1 MAVVALVMSRLS
13 TGFARRDSLRLQGRC
28 DALQPAMTT
37 FLVRS
42 HWAASPENPQF
53 TVMNELEY

>member
-1 MAVVALVMSRLS
+1 MAVVALVMSRLP
-13 TGFARRDSLRLQGRC
+13 TGFPRRDSLRLQSRC

-42 HWAASPENPQF
+42 HWAASPENWIC
-53 TVMNELEY
+53 NLLS